1 MSQLALS
8 AKLSCKVSH
17 LIEQKGIG
25 RPRITIRVAPA
36 LLDAVYF
43 NVGRQPRVKH
53 RLGMVEET
61 TDCLTVSI
69 TILLLILDFISM
81 LEAICDPGHYLVRQ
95 S

>member
-1 MSQLALS
+1 MRYRITRIIDR
-8 AKLSCKVSH
+8 AKRDW
-17 LIEQKGIG
+17 QQN

-36 LLDAVYF
+36 LLEAVYF